1 MSFRKIGQILV
12 VGWGLLTAPC
22 QADQEELLVGVFGEI
37 PSVQTLKLSPEEC
50 EIARALLGR
59 AVSQTVSYW
68 SQDGQSVWILETR
81 AKNGKIRAGFLIRNA
96 RICRTQI
103 LEYSESRGRQVCSER
118 FLDQFAGT
126 SLRADRKLSR
136 DIDGY
141 TGATL
146 SVHAIG
152 NLARTAL
159 FMESLRCR
167 R

>member
-1 MSFRKIGQILV
+1 MSFKKTGQILV

-22 QADQEELLVGVFGEI
+22 QASQEELLAGVFGKI
-37 PSVQTLKLSPEEC
+37 PAVQTLKLSQEEC
-50 EIARALLGR
+50 ETAHTLLGR
-59 AVSQTVSYW
+59 AVPQNVFCW
-68 SQDGQSVWILETR
+68 SQDGQTVWILETR
-81 AKNGKIRAGFLIRNA
+81 AKSGKIRAGFLIRDG

-118 FLDQFAGT
+118 FLDQFTGT
-126 SLRADRKLSR
+126 FLRADRKLSR

-146 SVHAIG
+146 SVRAVG

-159 FMESLRCR
+159 FLESLRHR
-167 R
+167 